1 MGTDQQ
7 SKRPSTR
14 RYTPAEKE
22 QAVRLVRQLRKE
34 LGADQGTVGRVARQL
49 GYGVESVRS
58 WVKQADID
66 DGNKPGTITA
76 EAERN
81 QGAGAGEQGARAVQR
96 DPSPGF
102 GISRPGGA
110 RPPTEVTAP
119 HRREP
124 GRARG
129 RVHLQGA
136 AGGPEHLLRSEV
148 PASLG
153 RALRDRTDH
162 AVLSGRR
169 RWSLRVPGIQISEL
183 VVLRPVPQ
191 HRAQFDRWPNGRPR
205 PEVPDCVQVLSS
217 MISGM
222 TTTKIAVSLPAGLVD
237 QAQRA
242 VAEGRA
248 SSVSAYVARAL
259 EEQAKLDDLASLLDE
274 MLAETGGPLTA
285 SERKNADRALGR

>member
-1 MGTDQQ
+1 MPNWPDRSRSDGNPTVSRPGSKLLFRRREAGVWPDSVAEDDKHWFALGSLEAPYLGSEDGTMGTDQQ

-119 HRREP
+119 SSTRTGTSSGSSPSAGSCRWPRAPTTQRGPGLPRPSAARPHRPR
-124 GRARG
+124 
-129 RVHLQGA
+129 
-136 AGGPEHLLRSEV
+136 RSERSTPMV
-148 PASLG
+148 SASARHSDQRVG
-153 RALRDRTDH
+153 RF
-162 AVLSGRR
+162 
-169 RWSLRVPGIQISEL
+169 E
-183 VVLRPVPQ
+183 
-191 HRAQFDRWPNGRPR
+191 
-205 PEVPDCVQVLSS
+205 
-217 MISGM
+217 
-222 TTTKIAVSLPAGLVD
+222 
-237 QAQRA
+237 
-242 VAEGRA
+242 A
-248 SSVSAYVARAL
+248 SSP
-259 EEQAKLDDLASLLDE
+259 
-274 MLAETGGPLTA
+274 T
-285 SERKNADRALGR
+285 